1 MTNRNV
7 LLSRLLPIEQLA
19 FLLGIVLQNNSREP
33 YSWDPSL
40 LHENLQCEMSVQPF
54 ITAILGLIFM
64 LPYIIMGLSIFV
76 IAKWATL
83 LEDIRCPRGG
93 S

>member
-19 FLLGIVLQNNSREP
+19 FLLGIVLQNNSPEP

-40 LHENLQCEMSVQPF
+40 LHENLQCEMSSLSL
-54 ITAILGLIFM
+54 LGLIFM
-64 LPYIIMGLSIFV
+64 LPYIIMDLSIFV